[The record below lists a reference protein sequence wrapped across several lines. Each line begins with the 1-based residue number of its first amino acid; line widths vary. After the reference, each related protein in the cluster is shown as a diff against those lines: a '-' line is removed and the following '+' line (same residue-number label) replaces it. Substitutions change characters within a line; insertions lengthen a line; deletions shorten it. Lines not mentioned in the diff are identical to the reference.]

1 MRLLGTAVVLAALV
15 ATSSCG
21 SQEEGD
27 RAFHGCRVADVPGA
41 GVRVA
46 RADLDGDGRPDRLVL
61 TGSRAACPTAWS
73 AWSATGSSAPP

>member
-27 RAFHGCRVADVPGA
+27 RAFHGCRAADVPGA
-41 GVRVA
+41 GSGSPGPTWTA
-46 RADLDGDGRPDRLVL
+46 TAGR
-61 TGSRAACPTAWS
+61 TGWC
-73 AWSATGSSAPP
+73 